1 MRIVCLILAV
11 ILSID
16 WFYALYHEIQ
26 FFRIANTPKKQWK
39 YDKNRNSRYLYYFR
53 MGSYVCVIPQ
63 RFVI

>member
-26 FFRIANTPKKQWK
+26 FFRITNTPK
-39 YDKNRNSRYLYYFR
+39 NNGNMTRI
-53 MGSYVCVIPQ
+53 VIAGIFII
-63 RFVI
+63 FVWGLTFVSFLRGL

>member
-26 FFRIANTPKKQWK
+26 FFRIVNTPK
-39 YDKNRNSRYLYYFR
+39 NNGNMTRI
-53 MGSYVCVIPQ
+53 VIAGIFII
-63 RFVI
+63 FVWGLTFVLFLKGL

>member
-26 FFRIANTPKKQWK
+26 FFRIVNTPK
-39 YDKNRNSRYLYYFR
+39 NNGNIARI
-53 MGSYVCVIPQ
+53 VIAGIFII
-63 RFVI
+63 FVWGLTFASFFKGV